1 MNERDILQT
10 LDKETTIV
18 DGHYEVPM
26 LWKPNTELPESL
38 PVASRRFSSL
48 TKRFQKDK
56 AYFAMYEKNIKDY
69 VQKGHARKLT
79 EDEVLKKSK
88 KTWYLPH
95 HGVVNVNKPGKV
107 RMVFDAAAK
116 SAGQSLNSNLST
128 GPDLVNSLVGVLLRF
143 RKHKIAVT
151 ADIEGMFHQV
161 KLKPSDTDAVRFLWK
176 LDPSST
182 DPPDH
187 YQMLVH
193 IFGATDSPC
202 CAAFALRKAALDQKE
217 YFSDEIID
225 AILRSFYVDD
235 LLRSLLDEIG
245 AINLIRN
252 LEKLLANRGFN
263 LTKFNSNSESVLKAV
278 PPEKRATTSSLEFE
292 NSITRALGV
301 KWDLQE
307 DNFMYT
313 VDSNLSSDTCTKR
326 QILKK
331 TSTVFDPLGFLTPF
345 TLVAKIIIQDLWR
358 KNVGWDEE
366 VDESIQNAWKTWMQE
381 LSKIA
386 QTFRVPRSFE
396 IQPSDEIQLHL
407 FSDASEQA
415 FGAVAYL
422 RIQTPSNTRC
432 HLVMAKSRVAPIKPL
447 TLPRLELQG
456 AVLAIRLKETVVK
469 EMNWKFDT
477 VYFWTDSMITYNIS
491 TTVTDASKFLLEIV
505 LEKSTKA
512 LNHPSGVL
520 YQVN

>member
-1 MNERDILQT
+1 
-10 LDKETTIV
+10 
-18 DGHYEVPM
+18 M

-193 IFGATDSPC
+193 IIC
-202 CAAFALRKAALDQKE
+202 
-217 YFSDEIID
+217 Y
-225 AILRSFYVDD
+225 
-235 LLRSLLDEIG
+235 
-245 AINLIRN
+245 
-252 LEKLLANRGFN
+252 
-263 LTKFNSNSESVLKAV
+263 
-278 PPEKRATTSSLEFE
+278 
-292 NSITRALGV
+292 
-301 KWDLQE
+301 
-307 DNFMYT
+307 
-313 VDSNLSSDTCTKR
+313 
-326 QILKK
+326 
-331 TSTVFDPLGFLTPF
+331 
-345 TLVAKIIIQDLWR
+345 
-358 KNVGWDEE
+358 
-366 VDESIQNAWKTWMQE
+366 
-381 LSKIA
+381 
-386 QTFRVPRSFE
+386 
-396 IQPSDEIQLHL
+396 
-407 FSDASEQA
+407 
-415 FGAVAYL
+415 
-422 RIQTPSNTRC
+422 
-432 HLVMAKSRVAPIKPL
+432 
-447 TLPRLELQG
+447 
-456 AVLAIRLKETVVK
+456 
-469 EMNWKFDT
+469 
-477 VYFWTDSMITYNIS
+477 
-491 TTVTDASKFLLEIV
+491 
-505 LEKSTKA
+505 
-512 LNHPSGVL
+512 
-520 YQVN
+520 